1 MLNLPENRIAVL
13 DGAMGTMLQKKGLPL
28 GKSPEALNL
37 THPEE
42 IVSIHRAYAH
52 AGAQILYAN
61 TFGANRR
68 KLAGSGYE
76 VRDVIAAGMR
86 CVKEAARETGARAA
100 LCCGPIGALLEPNG
114 SLHFD
119 EAYDIFREVVTAG
132 AEAGADLI
140 VFETMTDLL
149 EIKAALLAA
158 KENTSLPVFCSMSF
172 EPNGRTFTGV
182 SVPAMAMTLEGLG
195 ADAVGINC
203 SLGPEEILPFARELC
218 AWTHLPVFIKPNA
231 GLPNSIPMST
241 TFPRKNSAAQW
252 RNISRSAS
260 RLWVAAAAQ
269 HPITSA
275 CWQSGAA
282 DSLWRSGRCGA
293 ARRCAVPAVW

>member
-182 SVPAMAMTLEGLG
+182 SPRHGHDARG
-195 ADAVGINC
+195 A
-203 SLGPEEILPFARELC
+203 
-218 AWTHLPVFIKPNA
+218 W
-231 GLPNSIPMST
+231 
-241 TFPRKNSAAQW
+241 
-252 RNISRSAS
+252 
-260 RLWVAAAAQ
+260 
-269 HPITSA
+269 
-275 CWQSGAA
+275 
-282 DSLWRSGRCGA
+282 
-293 ARRCAVPAVW
+293 RRCRGHQLLPRPGGDPAVCAGALRVDTPARVHQAERRPAEPQFR